1 VDNAVASSEHA
12 AIHSPVDPASTQ
24 GTTAAPI
31 AGTADTTAD
40 VNAPADADATAKTDT
55 AGDVNATVN
64 TDTAGD
70 VNATAEAGAA
80 DDANAADDV
89 SAAVDVKGSVA
100 AGSPAVHTAAA
111 HGAPASL
118 SPPLTATAVAQG
130 QSAAASTDGPSI
142 EEPVA
147 EDDRVVLAAASGE
160 PADSQ
165 GTPASLTSG
174 SLEAAIA
181 PSDSATPT
189 APVAGVQGS
198 PVVDSDGTS
207 TAPAPVT
214 NALPATNAAPT
225 SAPPATNAAPTDT
238 APAHGLPAAPVFT
251 PPARPESSID
261 SSDRVELDGLGE
273 RDFDGTLEGQSAL
286 QAAASI
292 GLGDEPEA
300 MLSEA
305 VSRETPE
312 AVSPE
317 ATAAEGA
324 DEEFPESPR
333 PVDDYPLE
341 TPTYAGTHPQRAVD
355 KPGGKAAPTPTDIL
369 FGPSTAPIGM
379 GAMTAAQ
386 IAARAT
392 SDELQRRLLET
403 PIAAATER
411 TLLVNE
417 GRTMGREFPLPAETR
432 VFVVANQKGG
442 VGKTTTTVNVA
453 AGLALYGARILVID
467 LDPQGNASTA
477 LGIEHSEGT
486 PGVYEAVIEGE
497 PLSKLLAPC
506 VEHPGIVVVPA
517 TIDLAG
523 AEIELVSI
531 VARESRL
538 KKALDAHLAE
548 TEAAGER
555 YDYVFID
562 CPPSL
567 GLLTVNA
574 LTAAREV
581 LVPIQSEYYALE
593 GLSQLLRHIDMVKS
607 HLNPTLDVSTILLT
621 MYDARTKLAGEVAT
635 EVRNHFQDS
644 VLRTAV
650 PRSVRISE
658 APSHGQTV
666 LAYDPASAGAL
677 SYLEASREIAMRNN
691 PS

>member
-1 VDNAVASSEHA
+1 
-12 AIHSPVDPASTQ
+12 
-24 GTTAAPI
+24 
-31 AGTADTTAD
+31 
-40 VNAPADADATAKTDT
+40 
-55 AGDVNATVN
+55 
-64 TDTAGD
+64 
-70 VNATAEAGAA
+70 
-80 DDANAADDV
+80 
-89 SAAVDVKGSVA
+89 
-100 AGSPAVHTAAA
+100 
-111 HGAPASL
+111 
-118 SPPLTATAVAQG
+118 
-130 QSAAASTDGPSI
+130 
-142 EEPVA
+142 
-147 EDDRVVLAAASGE
+147 
-160 PADSQ
+160 
-165 GTPASLTSG
+165 
-174 SLEAAIA
+174 
-181 PSDSATPT
+181 
-189 APVAGVQGS
+189 
-198 PVVDSDGTS
+198 
-207 TAPAPVT
+207 
-214 NALPATNAAPT
+214 
-225 SAPPATNAAPTDT
+225 
-238 APAHGLPAAPVFT
+238 
-251 PPARPESSID
+251 
-261 SSDRVELDGLGE
+261 
-273 RDFDGTLEGQSAL
+273 
-286 QAAASI
+286 
-292 GLGDEPEA
+292 
-300 MLSEA
+300 
-305 VSRETPE
+305 
-312 AVSPE
+312 
-317 ATAAEGA
+317 
-324 DEEFPESPR
+324 
-333 PVDDYPLE
+333 
-341 TPTYAGTHPQRAVD
+341 
-355 KPGGKAAPTPTDIL
+355 
-369 FGPSTAPIGM
+369 M

-486 PGVYEAVIEGE
+486 PGIYEAVIEGE

-506 VEHPGIVVVPA
+506 AEHPGIMVVPA

-548 TEAAGER
+548 TEAAGEK

-593 GLSQLLRHIDMVKS
+593 GLSQLLRHIDMVKA

-621 MYDARTKLAGEVAT
+621 MYDARTKLAGEVAA
-635 EVRNHFQDS
+635 EVRGHFKDS

-691 PS
+691 A

>member
-1 VDNAVASSEHA
+1 
-12 AIHSPVDPASTQ
+12 
-24 GTTAAPI
+24 
-31 AGTADTTAD
+31 
-40 VNAPADADATAKTDT
+40 
-55 AGDVNATVN
+55 
-64 TDTAGD
+64 
-70 VNATAEAGAA
+70 
-80 DDANAADDV
+80 
-89 SAAVDVKGSVA
+89 
-100 AGSPAVHTAAA
+100 
-111 HGAPASL
+111 
-118 SPPLTATAVAQG
+118 
-130 QSAAASTDGPSI
+130 
-142 EEPVA
+142 
-147 EDDRVVLAAASGE
+147 
-160 PADSQ
+160 
-165 GTPASLTSG
+165 
-174 SLEAAIA
+174 
-181 PSDSATPT
+181 
-189 APVAGVQGS
+189 
-198 PVVDSDGTS
+198 
-207 TAPAPVT
+207 
-214 NALPATNAAPT
+214 
-225 SAPPATNAAPTDT
+225 
-238 APAHGLPAAPVFT
+238 
-251 PPARPESSID
+251 
-261 SSDRVELDGLGE
+261 
-273 RDFDGTLEGQSAL
+273 
-286 QAAASI
+286 
-292 GLGDEPEA
+292 
-300 MLSEA
+300 
-305 VSRETPE
+305 
-312 AVSPE
+312 
-317 ATAAEGA
+317 
-324 DEEFPESPR
+324 
-333 PVDDYPLE
+333 
-341 TPTYAGTHPQRAVD
+341 
-355 KPGGKAAPTPTDIL
+355 
-369 FGPSTAPIGM
+369 
-379 GAMTAAQ
+379 MTAAQ

-417 GRTMGREFPLPAETR
+417 GRTMGHEFPLPAETR

-477 LGIEHSEGT
+477 LGIDHAEGT
-486 PGVYEAVIEGE
+486 PGIYEAIIEGA
-497 PLSKLLAPC
+497 PLDKLLSRCA
-506 VEHPGIVVVPA
+506 EHPGIMVVPA

-548 TEAAGER
+548 TEAAGEK

-621 MYDARTKLAGEVAT
+621 MYDARTKLAGEVAA
-635 EVRNHFQDS
+635 EVRGHFQDA

-677 SYLEASREIAMRNN
+677 SYLEASREIAMRNK
-691 PS
+691 S

>member
-1 VDNAVASSEHA
+1 MSQGIGWPAEPPATLQKVTSDVDELSEA
-12 AIHSPVDPASTQ
+12 EPAETS
-24 GTTAAPI
+24 
-31 AGTADTTAD
+31 
-40 VNAPADADATAKTDT
+40 
-55 AGDVNATVN
+55 
-64 TDTAGD
+64 
-70 VNATAEAGAA
+70 
-80 DDANAADDV
+80 V
-89 SAAVDVKGSVA
+89 SQQ
-100 AGSPAVHTAAA
+100 
-111 HGAPASL
+111 PASL
-118 SPPLTATAVAQG
+118 SPQSSVAAET
-130 QSAAASTDGPSI
+130 SAAVGFSTSGGSASAGTTTLDRAPLVGAREDTAPRVPARSDNGPSDSR
-142 EEPVA
+142 P
-147 EDDRVVLAAASGE
+147 LAGGASD
-160 PADSQ
+160 A
-165 GTPASLTSG
+165 
-174 SLEAAIA
+174 A
-181 PSDSATPT
+181 PSDSALPNT
-189 APVAGVQGS
+189 ALLEDGGS
-198 PVVDSDGTS
+198 SEPG
-207 TAPAPVT
+207 P
-214 NALPATNAAPT
+214 
-225 SAPPATNAAPTDT
+225 
-238 APAHGLPAAPVFT
+238 
-251 PPARPESSID
+251 SSPL
-261 SSDRVELDGLGE
+261 R
-273 RDFDGTLEGQSAL
+273 T
-286 QAAASI
+286 AASI
-292 GLGDEPEA
+292 GLGDDPIATLTEP
-300 MLSEA
+300 
-305 VSRETPE
+305 VSRETE
-312 AVSPE
+312 AAEPGE
-317 ATAAEGA
+317 PATAADAEPAAPAPAEGE

-341 TPTYAGTHPQRAVD
+341 TAPHAGIHPQRPVD
-355 KPGGKAAPTPTDIL
+355 EPGGKPAPTPTDIL

-506 VEHPGIVVVPA
+506 AEHPGIVVVPA

-548 TEAAGER
+548 TEAAGEK

-593 GLSQLLRHIDMVKS
+593 GLSQLLRHIDMVKA

-621 MYDARTKLAGEVAT
+621 MYDARTKLAGEVAA
-635 EVRNHFQDS
+635 EVRGHFQDA

-691 PS
+691 AS

>member
-1 VDNAVASSEHA
+1 
-12 AIHSPVDPASTQ
+12 
-24 GTTAAPI
+24 
-31 AGTADTTAD
+31 
-40 VNAPADADATAKTDT
+40 
-55 AGDVNATVN
+55 
-64 TDTAGD
+64 
-70 VNATAEAGAA
+70 
-80 DDANAADDV
+80 
-89 SAAVDVKGSVA
+89 
-100 AGSPAVHTAAA
+100 
-111 HGAPASL
+111 
-118 SPPLTATAVAQG
+118 
-130 QSAAASTDGPSI
+130 
-142 EEPVA
+142 
-147 EDDRVVLAAASGE
+147 
-160 PADSQ
+160 
-165 GTPASLTSG
+165 
-174 SLEAAIA
+174 
-181 PSDSATPT
+181 
-189 APVAGVQGS
+189 
-198 PVVDSDGTS
+198 
-207 TAPAPVT
+207 
-214 NALPATNAAPT
+214 
-225 SAPPATNAAPTDT
+225 
-238 APAHGLPAAPVFT
+238 
-251 PPARPESSID
+251 
-261 SSDRVELDGLGE
+261 
-273 RDFDGTLEGQSAL
+273 
-286 QAAASI
+286 
-292 GLGDEPEA
+292 
-300 MLSEA
+300 
-305 VSRETPE
+305 
-312 AVSPE
+312 
-317 ATAAEGA
+317 
-324 DEEFPESPR
+324 
-333 PVDDYPLE
+333 
-341 TPTYAGTHPQRAVD
+341 
-355 KPGGKAAPTPTDIL
+355 
-369 FGPSTAPIGM
+369 
-379 GAMTAAQ
+379 MTAAQ

-477 LGIEHSEGT
+477 LGIDHSEGT
-486 PGVYEAVIEGE
+486 PGVYEAIIEGE
-497 PLSKLLAPC
+497 SLGKLLQPC
-506 VEHPGIVVVPA
+506 AEHPGIQVVPA

-538 KKALDAHLAE
+538 KRALDAHLEE
-548 TEAAGER
+548 TEAAGEK

-607 HLNPTLDVSTILLT
+607 HLNPGLDVSTILLT
-621 MYDARTKLAGEVAT
+621 MYDARTKLAGEVAA
-635 EVRNHFQDS
+635 EVRGHFQDA

-691 PS
+691 A

>member
-1 VDNAVASSEHA
+1 MSRALGWPEKSTGEPRPSQAIGWPDDPDTAIRLVTTEPPVSVRRPTIPPVLTAPSPVTSAELIDAHPPVDSSALRAVAASGLDA
-12 AIHSPVDPASTQ
+12 PPAVDPA
-24 GTTAAPI
+24 
-31 AGTADTTAD
+31 
-40 VNAPADADATAKTDT
+40 
-55 AGDVNATVN
+55 
-64 TDTAGD
+64 
-70 VNATAEAGAA
+70 
-80 DDANAADDV
+80 
-89 SAAVDVKGSVA
+89 
-100 AGSPAVHTAAA
+100 
-111 HGAPASL
+111 
-118 SPPLTATAVAQG
+118 
-130 QSAAASTDGPSI
+130 
-142 EEPVA
+142 
-147 EDDRVVLAAASGE
+147 
-160 PADSQ
+160 
-165 GTPASLTSG
+165 
-174 SLEAAIA
+174 
-181 PSDSATPT
+181 
-189 APVAGVQGS
+189 
-198 PVVDSDGTS
+198 
-207 TAPAPVT
+207 
-214 NALPATNAAPT
+214 
-225 SAPPATNAAPTDT
+225 
-238 APAHGLPAAPVFT
+238 
-251 PPARPESSID
+251 
-261 SSDRVELDGLGE
+261 
-273 RDFDGTLEGQSAL
+273 
-286 QAAASI
+286 
-292 GLGDEPEA
+292 
-300 MLSEA
+300 A
-305 VSRETPE
+305 VSRETGE
-312 AVSPE
+312 LGDDDAGRETASPVD
-317 ATAAEGA
+317 A
-324 DEEFPESPR
+324 DQDLSESPPPVDDDRTKLPSHTGIRPQR
-333 PVDDYPLE
+333 PVDE
-341 TPTYAGTHPQRAVD
+341 AGGIP
-355 KPGGKAAPTPTDIL
+355 APTPTDIL
-369 FGPSTAPIGM
+369 FGPSPAPIGM

-392 SDELQRRLLET
+392 SDELQQRLLET

-477 LGIEHSEGT
+477 LGIDHTEGT
-486 PGVYEAVIEGE
+486 PGVYEAIIENE
-497 PLSKLLAPC
+497 SLSKLLQPC
-506 VEHPGIVVVPA
+506 AEHPGIVVIPA

-538 KKALDAHLAE
+538 KRVLDAHLDE
-548 TEAAGER
+548 TEAAGEK

-607 HLNPTLDVSTILLT
+607 HLNPGLDVSTILLT
-621 MYDARTKLAGEVAT
+621 MYDARTKLAGEVAA
-635 EVRNHFQDS
+635 EVRGHFRDA

-691 PS
+691 T

>member
-1 VDNAVASSEHA
+1 VSGFVSRALGWPDKSTGEPRTTQGIGWPAPGPAAVRLVTPDPETDPETHRSTAPDLEDAPAPSAVERHEPTDSQEISSADTDDVGPAPVDLSESVPSDFHQTGADSLHEAGVVDLPEVGPAAEGEVTSGLESRQEDASSELRDGGSDLQEAVPSSSTAPPVA
-12 AIHSPVDPASTQ
+12 AFAGGALAS
-24 GTTAAPI
+24 GTIAVADRAAPSI
-31 AGTADTTAD
+31 DAHELSDDSADLID
-40 VNAPADADATAKTDT
+40 
-55 AGDVNATVN
+55 
-64 TDTAGD
+64 
-70 VNATAEAGAA
+70 
-80 DDANAADDV
+80 
-89 SAAVDVKGSVA
+89 
-100 AGSPAVHTAAA
+100 SP
-111 HGAPASL
+111 
-118 SPPLTATAVAQG
+118 SPLR
-130 QSAAASTDGPSI
+130 AAAS
-142 EEPVA
+142 
-147 EDDRVVLAAASGE
+147 L
-160 PADSQ
+160 
-165 GTPASLTSG
+165 
-174 SLEAAIA
+174 
-181 PSDSATPT
+181 
-189 APVAGVQGS
+189 
-198 PVVDSDGTS
+198 
-207 TAPAPVT
+207 
-214 NALPATNAAPT
+214 
-225 SAPPATNAAPTDT
+225 
-238 APAHGLPAAPVFT
+238 
-251 PPARPESSID
+251 
-261 SSDRVELDGLGE
+261 GLGNAPL
-273 RDFDGTLEGQSAL
+273 DAPLA
-286 QAAASI
+286 
-292 GLGDEPEA
+292 P
-300 MLSEA
+300 
-305 VSRETPE
+305 VSRET
-312 AVSPE
+312 AAGVSP
-317 ATAAEGA
+317 ATEPTATE

-341 TPTYAGTHPQRAVD
+341 TPPHAGIHPQRPVD
-355 KPGGKAAPTPTDIL
+355 EPGGKPAPTPTDIL
-369 FGPSTAPIGM
+369 FGPSPAPIGM

-486 PGVYEAVIEGE
+486 PGIYEAVIEGE

-506 VEHPGIVVVPA
+506 AEHPGIMVVPA

-548 TEAAGER
+548 TEAAGEK

-593 GLSQLLRHIDMVKS
+593 GLSQLLRHIDMVKA

-621 MYDARTKLAGEVAT
+621 MYDARTKLAGEVAA
-635 EVRNHFQDS
+635 EVRGHFKDS

-691 PS
+691 A

>member
-1 VDNAVASSEHA
+1 MDAASASPASASPAPVGQAPIEDVPVESAATASPAADAAPAESELVAS
-12 AIHSPVDPASTQ
+12 PKFLTP
-24 GTTAAPI
+24 
-31 AGTADTTAD
+31 
-40 VNAPADADATAKTDT
+40 
-55 AGDVNATVN
+55 
-64 TDTAGD
+64 
-70 VNATAEAGAA
+70 
-80 DDANAADDV
+80 
-89 SAAVDVKGSVA
+89 A
-100 AGSPAVHTAAA
+100 AGSALRT
-111 HGAPASL
+111 
-118 SPPLTATAVAQG
+118 
-130 QSAAASTDGPSI
+130 
-142 EEPVA
+142 
-147 EDDRVVLAAASGE
+147 AAASGL
-160 PADSQ
+160 D
-165 GTPASLTSG
+165 L
-174 SLEAAIA
+174 
-181 PSDSATPT
+181 
-189 APVAGVQGS
+189 
-198 PVVDSDGTS
+198 
-207 TAPAPVT
+207 
-214 NALPATNAAPT
+214 
-225 SAPPATNAAPTDT
+225 
-238 APAHGLPAAPVFT
+238 T
-251 PPARPESSID
+251 PPSTPD
-261 SSDRVELDGLGE
+261 
-273 RDFDGTLEGQSAL
+273 
-286 QAAASI
+286 
-292 GLGDEPEA
+292 P
-300 MLSEA
+300 
-305 VSRETPE
+305 VSRETE
-312 AVSPE
+312 SSGDDGVSRE
-317 ATAAEGA
+317 TASLVDA
-324 DEEFPESPR
+324 DTDLPESPLPVDDDRTKLPSYAGIRPQR
-333 PVDDYPLE
+333 PVDE
-341 TPTYAGTHPQRAVD
+341 AGGRP
-355 KPGGKAAPTPTDIL
+355 APTPTDIL
-369 FGPSTAPIGM
+369 FGPSPAPIGM

-477 LGIEHSEGT
+477 LGIDHSEGT
-486 PGVYEAVIEGE
+486 PGVYEAIIENE
-497 PLSKLLAPC
+497 PLGKLLQPC
-506 VEHPGIVVVPA
+506 AEHPGIQVIPA

-538 KKALDAHLAE
+538 KRVLDAHLAE
-548 TEAAGER
+548 TEAAGEK

-607 HLNPTLDVSTILLT
+607 HLNPGLDVSTILLT
-621 MYDARTKLAGEVAT
+621 MYDARTKLAGEVAA
-635 EVRNHFQDS
+635 EVRGHFRDA

-691 PS
+691 LEGAR

>member
-1 VDNAVASSEHA
+1 MTTPSSA
-12 AIHSPVDPASTQ
+12 PQADPAQEAVTPTGLGS
-24 GTTAAPI
+24 AAPD
-31 AGTADTTAD
+31 AAPTESSSASFPPAAAPAESGTAESDSVDDAPVPPSPTDLT
-40 VNAPADADATAKTDT
+40 PADLTPADLTPADLSPTEPSSTEPIPADS
-55 AGDVNATVN
+55 VP
-64 TDTAGD
+64 
-70 VNATAEAGAA
+70 AESASA
-80 DDANAADDV
+80 DPSSADPTPQE
-89 SAAVDVKGSVA
+89 S
-100 AGSPAVHTAAA
+100 
-111 HGAPASL
+111 APAS
-118 SPPLTATAVAQG
+118 AVDA
-130 QSAAASTDGPSI
+130 DNRPSM
-142 EEPVA
+142 
-147 EDDRVVLAAASGE
+147 
-160 PADSQ
+160 
-165 GTPASLTSG
+165 
-174 SLEAAIA
+174 
-181 PSDSATPT
+181 
-189 APVAGVQGS
+189 
-198 PVVDSDGTS
+198 
-207 TAPAPVT
+207 
-214 NALPATNAAPT
+214 
-225 SAPPATNAAPTDT
+225 
-238 APAHGLPAAPVFT
+238 
-251 PPARPESSID
+251 
-261 SSDRVELDGLGE
+261 
-273 RDFDGTLEGQSAL
+273 L
-286 QAAASI
+286 QAAASSL
-292 GLGDEPEA
+292 GLGAAPA
-300 MLSEA
+300 TPA
-305 VSRETPE
+305 AGPVSRETAP
-312 AVSPE
+312 APTS
-317 ATAAEGA
+317 
-324 DEEFPESPR
+324 DEEFPESPP

-341 TPTYAGTHPQRAVD
+341 PASHAGIRPQAPVD
-355 KPGGKAAPTPTDIL
+355 KAGESPAPTPTDIL
-369 FGPSTAPIGM
+369 FGPRPVPLGM

-486 PGVYEAVIEGE
+486 PGVYEAIIENE
-497 PLSKLLAPC
+497 PLSKLLQPC
-506 VEHPGIVVVPA
+506 EEHPGIVVVPA

-548 TEAAGER
+548 TEAAGEK

-593 GLSQLLRHIDMVKS
+593 GLSQLLRHIEMVKS

-621 MYDARTKLAGEVAT
+621 MYDARTKLAGEVAA
-635 EVRNHFQDS
+635 EVRGHFQDA

-691 PS
+691 A

>member
-1 VDNAVASSEHA
+1 
-12 AIHSPVDPASTQ
+12 
-24 GTTAAPI
+24 
-31 AGTADTTAD
+31 
-40 VNAPADADATAKTDT
+40 
-55 AGDVNATVN
+55 
-64 TDTAGD
+64 
-70 VNATAEAGAA
+70 
-80 DDANAADDV
+80 
-89 SAAVDVKGSVA
+89 
-100 AGSPAVHTAAA
+100 
-111 HGAPASL
+111 
-118 SPPLTATAVAQG
+118 
-130 QSAAASTDGPSI
+130 
-142 EEPVA
+142 
-147 EDDRVVLAAASGE
+147 
-160 PADSQ
+160 
-165 GTPASLTSG
+165 
-174 SLEAAIA
+174 
-181 PSDSATPT
+181 
-189 APVAGVQGS
+189 
-198 PVVDSDGTS
+198 
-207 TAPAPVT
+207 
-214 NALPATNAAPT
+214 
-225 SAPPATNAAPTDT
+225 
-238 APAHGLPAAPVFT
+238 
-251 PPARPESSID
+251 
-261 SSDRVELDGLGE
+261 
-273 RDFDGTLEGQSAL
+273 
-286 QAAASI
+286 
-292 GLGDEPEA
+292 
-300 MLSEA
+300 
-305 VSRETPE
+305 
-312 AVSPE
+312 
-317 ATAAEGA
+317 
-324 DEEFPESPR
+324 
-333 PVDDYPLE
+333 
-341 TPTYAGTHPQRAVD
+341 
-355 KPGGKAAPTPTDIL
+355 
-369 FGPSTAPIGM
+369 
-379 GAMTAAQ
+379 MTAAQ

-417 GRTMGREFPLPAETR
+417 GRTLGKEFPLPEETR

-477 LGIEHSEGT
+477 LGIDHTEGT
-486 PGVYEAVIEGE
+486 PGVYEAIIEGE
-497 PLSKLLAPC
+497 SLGELLAPC
-506 VEHPGIVVVPA
+506 ADHPGILVVPA

-548 TEAAGER
+548 TEAAGEK

-607 HLNPTLDVSTILLT
+607 HLNPDLDVSTILLT
-621 MYDARTKLAGEVAT
+621 MYDARTKLAGEVAA
-635 EVRNHFQDS
+635 EVRGHFQDR

-691 PS
+691 A

>member
-1 VDNAVASSEHA
+1 
-12 AIHSPVDPASTQ
+12 
-24 GTTAAPI
+24 
-31 AGTADTTAD
+31 
-40 VNAPADADATAKTDT
+40 
-55 AGDVNATVN
+55 
-64 TDTAGD
+64 
-70 VNATAEAGAA
+70 
-80 DDANAADDV
+80 
-89 SAAVDVKGSVA
+89 
-100 AGSPAVHTAAA
+100 
-111 HGAPASL
+111 
-118 SPPLTATAVAQG
+118 
-130 QSAAASTDGPSI
+130 
-142 EEPVA
+142 
-147 EDDRVVLAAASGE
+147 
-160 PADSQ
+160 
-165 GTPASLTSG
+165 
-174 SLEAAIA
+174 
-181 PSDSATPT
+181 
-189 APVAGVQGS
+189 
-198 PVVDSDGTS
+198 
-207 TAPAPVT
+207 
-214 NALPATNAAPT
+214 
-225 SAPPATNAAPTDT
+225 
-238 APAHGLPAAPVFT
+238 
-251 PPARPESSID
+251 
-261 SSDRVELDGLGE
+261 
-273 RDFDGTLEGQSAL
+273 
-286 QAAASI
+286 
-292 GLGDEPEA
+292 
-300 MLSEA
+300 
-305 VSRETPE
+305 
-312 AVSPE
+312 
-317 ATAAEGA
+317 
-324 DEEFPESPR
+324 
-333 PVDDYPLE
+333 
-341 TPTYAGTHPQRAVD
+341 
-355 KPGGKAAPTPTDIL
+355 
-369 FGPSTAPIGM
+369 M

-497 PLSKLLAPC
+497 SLSKLLQPC
-506 VEHPGIVVVPA
+506 EEHPGIVVVPA

-538 KKALDAHLAE
+538 KRVLDAHLAE
-548 TEAAGER
+548 TEAAGEK

-593 GLSQLLRHIDMVKS
+593 GLSQLLRHIDMVKA
-607 HLNPTLDVSTILLT
+607 HLNPGLDVSTILLT
-621 MYDARTKLAGEVAT
+621 MYDARTKLAGEVAA
-635 EVRNHFQDS
+635 EVRGHFQDA

-691 PS
+691 T

>member
-1 VDNAVASSEHA
+1 MDD
-12 AIHSPVDPASTQ
+12 SPTDAPAES
-24 GTTAAPI
+24 AR
-31 AGTADTTAD
+31 TAD
-40 VNAPADADATAKTDT
+40 VAPDGNPQAAAALRVERIEPTAELTAEPTVEPITEVAPERTADA
-55 AGDVNATVN
+55 
-64 TDTAGD
+64 
-70 VNATAEAGAA
+70 
-80 DDANAADDV
+80 
-89 SAAVDVKGSVA
+89 GSE
-100 AGSPAVHTAAA
+100 GTN
-111 HGAPASL
+111 
-118 SPPLTATAVAQG
+118 
-130 QSAAASTDGPSI
+130 
-142 EEPVA
+142 
-147 EDDRVVLAAASGE
+147 SGE
-160 PADSQ
+160 
-165 GTPASLTSG
+165 
-174 SLEAAIA
+174 
-181 PSDSATPT
+181 
-189 APVAGVQGS
+189 
-198 PVVDSDGTS
+198 
-207 TAPAPVT
+207 
-214 NALPATNAAPT
+214 
-225 SAPPATNAAPTDT
+225 
-238 APAHGLPAAPVFT
+238 AHA
-251 PPARPESSID
+251 
-261 SSDRVELDGLGE
+261 
-273 RDFDGTLEGQSAL
+273 SAL
-286 QAAASI
+286 RAAASI
-292 GLGDEPEA
+292 GLDNEPI
-300 MLSEA
+300 SSSPGP
-305 VSRETPE
+305 VSRETE
-312 AVSPE
+312 DAESGALADVVSRQT
-317 ATAAEGA
+317 ATAEGP
-324 DEEFPESPR
+324 DDEFPESPR
-333 PVDDYPLE
+333 PVDDYPSE
-341 TPTYAGTHPQRAVD
+341 SPSRTGIHPQQAVD
-355 KPGGKAAPTPTDIL
+355 EPGGKVAPTPTDIL

-392 SDELQRRLLET
+392 SDEVQRRLLET

-477 LGIEHSEGT
+477 LGIDHQEGT
-486 PGVYEAVIEGE
+486 PGVYEAIIEGE

-506 VEHPGIVVVPA
+506 AEHPGIVVVPA

-548 TEAAGER
+548 TEAAGEK

-621 MYDARTKLAGEVAT
+621 MYDARTKLAGEVAA
-635 EVRNHFQDS
+635 EVRGHFQDA

-691 PS
+691 S